1 MHTKMNLRML
11 KEDVYGSQPRPL
23 VRNQLPTWR
32 DVGLALDEL
41 IKNDNLDTSSAVKEV
56 TGQIVDIYESVLIP
70 TINEKMSEGVG
81 DR

>member
-32 DVGLALDEL
+32 DVSLALDEL
-41 IKNDNLDTSSAVKEV
+41 LKNDNLDTTSAVKEV
-56 TGQIVDIYESVLIP
+56 TGQIVDIDESALIP
-70 TINEKMSEGVG
+70 TKDESEGVG

>member
-1 MHTKMNLRML
+1 M
-11 KEDVYGSQPRPL
+11 
-23 VRNQLPTWR
+23 
-32 DVGLALDEL
+32 GLALDEL
-41 IKNDNLDTSSAVKEV
+41 IKNDNLDTTSAVKEV